1 MRMPAV
7 CDTVPPPRAGLRAA
21 APPTSSPAVDSAAL
35 VGSVAE
41 RVTGLGVAY
50 AEVRLAGERA
60 GAVPRV
66 AVTDSA
72 GGFAFTGV
80 PPGRYLVAV
89 RRIGY
94 ARDSAAVAL
103 RAGRSASLR
112 FALQY
117 RVCRGY

>member
-1 MRMPAV
+1 
-7 CDTVPPPRAGLRAA
+7 
-21 APPTSSPAVDSAAL
+21 
-35 VGSVAE
+35 VAE
-41 RVTGLGVAY
+41 RVTGLALAY
-50 AEVRLAGERA
+50 AEVRLAAERA
-60 GAVPRV
+60 GAVPQV

-80 PPGRYLVAV
+80 PPRRYLVAV

-103 RAGRSASLR
+103 RAGRFASLR